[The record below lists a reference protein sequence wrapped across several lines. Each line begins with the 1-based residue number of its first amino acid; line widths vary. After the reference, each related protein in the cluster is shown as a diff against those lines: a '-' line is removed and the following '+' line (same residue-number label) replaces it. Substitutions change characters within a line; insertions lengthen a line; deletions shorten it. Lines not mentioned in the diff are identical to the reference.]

1 MLDDEKSIMRRYY
14 RRSNDSYL
22 YLAIEVL
29 TEKNKKMDLET
40 IAKEILERRKKN
52 HAKTPKKSIY
62 SALWRSEQIIKYEN
76 GQYGLK
82 KWE

>member
-1 MLDDEKSIMRRYY
+1 MNRNY
-14 RRSNDSYL
+14 RKNNDSYL
-22 YLAIEVL
+22 YIAIEVL

-40 IAKEILERRKKN
+40 ITKEILERRKKN

>member
-40 IAKEILERRKKN
+40 ITKEILERRKKN

-62 SALWRSEQIIKYEN
+62 SALWRAEQIIKYEN

>member
-40 IAKEILERRKKN
+40 ITKEILERRKKN

-62 SALWRSEQIIKYEN
+62 SALWRSEQIVKYDN

-82 KWE
+82 SWG